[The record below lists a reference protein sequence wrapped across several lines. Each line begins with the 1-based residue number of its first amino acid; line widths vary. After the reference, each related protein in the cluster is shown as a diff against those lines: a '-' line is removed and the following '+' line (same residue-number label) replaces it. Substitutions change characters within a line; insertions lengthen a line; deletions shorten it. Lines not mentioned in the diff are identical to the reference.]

1 VDSDTSDLNSPG
13 SWTVRKETDGSTSV
27 VTMGQRIVPE
37 IKTEYRS
44 QSKVFRPKGMTLNGT
59 EGYVKFETQPEGRYY
74 VLQGTIQWTG
84 NNNENNMPVAGF
96 RVLASD
102 QEWTDIY
109 FDPSN
114 ETLVVDRSSSSL
126 VPSCASIRSL
136 LQLPHQCRTDSNF
149 DPQMGR
155 MRSMGNFVCG
165 ISSREIRSQC
175 KRST

>member
-84 NNNENNMPVAGF
+84 NNNESNMPVAGF

-126 VPSCASIRSL
+126 VPSCA
-136 LQLPHQCRTDSNF
+136 
-149 DPQMGR
+149 
-155 MRSMGNFVCG
+155 
-165 ISSREIRSQC
+165 
-175 KRST
+175 